1 MSIFD
6 KAKDS
11 VKETAQKVKDKST
24 DLVSDDQLADLIIAA
39 TKKQDNVN
47 EALKAKG
54 SDYRI
59 GGVDVEM
66 GIPPSIVFGISKVSD

>member
-24 DLVSDDQLADLIIAA
+24 DLVSDDQLANLIIAA
-39 TKKQDNVN
+39 TEKQDNVN

-59 GGVDVEM
+59 SGVDVEM
-66 GIPPSIVFGISKVSD
+66 GIPPGIVFGISKVSD

>member
-6 KAKDS
+6 KAKES
-11 VKETAQKVKDKST
+11 VKETAKKVKDVST
-24 DLVSDDQLADLIIAA
+24 DLVSDDQLANIIIAA
-39 TKKQDNVN
+39 TAKQDKVN

-66 GIPPSIVFGISKVSD
+66 GIPPGIVFGISKVSD